1 MITESKNRNK
11 KRKKEKQTV
20 KRRRSE
26 GLDGRMHKDKIDRR
40 IEDTSGRE
48 RKSDGEQVSPSS
60 LSLLMELERN
70 ETMICDFGMLA

>member
-11 KRKKEKQTV
+11 KKKKEKQTV

-26 GLDGRMHKDKIDRR
+26 GLDGKMHKDKRDRR

-60 LSLLMELERN
+60 SLLSELERN